1 MYSLYTRLFVVI
13 CIVLSRRAQ
22 SSFRINSF
30 STIPSLIILAPRVV
44 EFIAEIH
51 NITVLEGEDA
61 TFKCV
66 VSPEDAKMVWCMNGW
81 PIPSNEKYKISSNG
95 LCHMLY
101 IRNCQVSDS
110 CKLTAEAEGVISKAI
125 LQVQGESLCI
135 AN

>member
-1 MYSLYTRLFVVI
+1 M
-13 CIVLSRRAQ
+13 
-22 SSFRINSF
+22 
-30 STIPSLIILAPRVV
+30 
-44 EFIAEIH
+44 EFIAELH
-51 NITVLEGEDA
+51 NITVMEGEDA

-81 PIPSNEKYKISSNG
+81 PITSKERFKISSNG

-125 LQVQGESLCI
+125 LQVQGEILFI
-135 AN
+135 ANQTIVFLSNCFSLTCSNYLQIFNNF